1 MAEKEG
7 KDIFV
12 KLSITP
18 LSLANEKAV
27 MDGKT
32 ETVFRILKE
41 EWIEEETEWIFL
53 WVRSTRWWDF

>member
-7 KDIFV
+7 KNIFV

-27 MDGKT
+27 MEGKT

-41 EWIEEETEWIFL
+41 EWIEKETEWIFCG
-53 WVRSTRWWDF
+53 